1 MTVQLLKLTVAWVFL
16 LAVAGAEFMVSG
28 MRMRMANRAVLLA
41 FAGVMVVTIALA
53 FMRLLSAPTVAKGF
67 AVATM
72 FWLFVL
78 FGMGSMDALTR
89 NWYSVQQY
97 NPY

>member
-1 MTVQLLKLTVAWVFL
+1 MTRQLLKLTAAWVFL
-16 LAVAGAEFMVSG
+16 MAVAGGEFVVSG
-28 MRMRMANRAVLLA
+28 MRMHMANRAVLLA
-41 FAGVMVVTIALA
+41 FAGVMVVIVALA
-53 FMRLLSAPTVAKGF
+53 FMRLLRAPTVAIGF

-72 FWLFVL
+72 FWLIVL

-89 NWYSVQQY
+89 NWYSVQHY